1 MSSELNDRLVPN
13 DSPMA
18 MRPVPVTSYDFD
30 SLFSYPLGKIN
41 YTHLTASSRTY
52 SAIVSLSREKGT
64 FLSIQEAINYVN
76 NLGGGTVFIRNGT
89 YYVGNDLTLYSRV
102 SLIGESFGGVI
113 IVFTG
118 AYSLKGTGS
127 SVYSTGTVDITKGT
141 TALVGNGTS
150 WAANVTSA
158 HTIVL
163 NKFPYSIASVDS
175 DTGITLSSKYAGTTL
190 SGATY
195 VSAVY
200 ISGNK
205 VENIII
211 SGTSTHGV
219 NFSYVDLPLLY
230 FVYASAVGGNGFRFT
245 NCLRTSLELCIAD
258 GCGNSGIYAANTYL
272 LNGNRAIMTNNASHG
287 FEGDDV
293 ANMIFVSSPSDN
305 NTTNGFNI
313 INSTK
318 YTLDV
323 CEGAR
328 NGTHG
333 LYTSASSYG
342 QINEGGYDANGTDGV
357 RIDANSDFNNVVS
370 VEATGNGGFG
380 VKINSADCTANIVA
394 LSQLGGNIGGNTSDG
409 GTGSIIVNNQ

>member
-1 MSSELNDRLVPN
+1 MNYFDLGYNKFLQKASLIPREYLSNSASDRVG
-13 DSPMA
+13 
-18 MRPVPVTSYDFD
+18 Y
-30 SLFSYPLGKIN
+30 
-41 YTHLTASSRTY
+41 ASTTP
-52 SAIVSLSREKGT
+52 SADAYKAVVSANKGDGT
-64 FLSIQEAINYVN
+64 FLSIQEAIDEVN
-76 NLGGGTVFIRNGT
+76 DFGGGEVFLKNGT
-89 YYVGNDLTLYSRV
+89 YTLNNDLTLYSKV
-102 SLIGESFGGVI
+102 SLIGESFGGVV
-113 IVFTG
+113 IVFAG

-127 SVYSTGTVDITKGT
+127 SIYSTGTVSITKGS
-141 TALVGNGTS
+141 TALTGLNTL
-150 WAANVTSA
+150 WLANVTTS
-158 HTIVL
+158 HKIVL
-163 NKFPYSIASVDS
+163 SKFPYDIASVDS
-175 DTGITLSSKYAGTTL
+175 DTGITLSSKYAGATL
-190 SGATY
+190 SDATY

-205 VENIII
+205 VENLII
-211 SGTSTHGV
+211 SGSSTHGV

-258 GCGNSGIYAANTYL
+258 GCGSSGIYAANTYL
-272 LNGNRAIMTNNASHG
+272 LNGDRAILTNNASHG

-370 VEATGNGGFG
+370 VEATGNGGYG
-380 VKINSADCTANIVA
+380 VNINSADCTANIVA
-394 LSQLGGNIGGNTSDG
+394 LSQLSGNILGNTSDS